1 MWLHD
6 LVILAAAAGVLQGTP
21 PPMTRHLAIANPWFR
36 SLPAHLPA
44 GGYFE
49 LRNTGQTPATL
60 VGADTSACGML
71 MLHKSEQ
78 KSGMDT
84 MSDVTSLEIPAGQT
98 VKFAPGGYHLMCM
111 DPGPTMKPGRS
122 VAVTLKFSDGSVA
135 RIAFAVKTATGE

>member
-1 MWLHD
+1 MWLHS
-6 LVILAAAAGVLQGTP
+6 LVMLAAAANGTAGAA
-21 PPMTRHLAIANPWFR
+21 PPMTRHVAIVNPWFR

-49 LRNTGQTPATL
+49 LRNTGQWPATL
-60 VGADTSACGML
+60 VSADTTACGML

-84 MSDVTSLEIPAGQT
+84 MSDVTTVDIPAGQT
-98 VKFAPGGYHLMCM
+98 VKFAPGGYHLMCT

-122 VAVTLKFSDGSVA
+122 VRVTLKFSDASAAHV
-135 RIAFAVKTATGE
+135 AFAVKTATGQ